1 MKTDTKMLKQIV
13 KSVFLLASS
22 AVAVPYTVAFLC
34 NVLYGWPQ
42 SRDKYKR
49 AFHPRKVYALNYA
62 VLQKLLIFKYAPL
75 YFRWKFFYS
84 NADRSILA
92 KDLSYGRNDR
102 TLDVYSPFP
111 HNPVELRPVVI
122 FVFGGAWGSGDKSR
136 YGLLC
141 MQIASKLGVIVC
153 CLNYSLY
160 PQGYVDDM
168 VQDVVDGINWVH
180 ENIHTYG
187 GNKDQIMLIGHSSGA
202 HLSSMAILELLHDER
217 IQIQPF
223 KGRQL
228 QFDDQHYTGSN
239 NNSNGEEQEGQEGS
253 SGSSESFALLSDN
266 GDQHTNDINNSA
278 TSTFEVLNG
287 QQAGKESTM
296 ASSESR
302 PSDDSMD
309 VMASPTEEGAEQVG
323 VAEGGGGEE
332 EEEEDSGD
340 DDSVVTVR
348 PKDIERHATLVD
360 LCKSVKAFVGL
371 AGVYN
376 IADHYVHE
384 YGRGVEDIS
393 SMGRAMYG
401 EDHFERFSPTVII
414 KNLGRSISLPKMVL
428 VHGTEDKVVPLSST
442 TRFSDALSDIFSD
455 VTVRVL
461 PGCDHFDIMLDL
473 MMPERRFYDSVMGI
487 LMETCKKVF

>member
-1 MKTDTKMLKQIV
+1 
-13 KSVFLLASS
+13 
-22 AVAVPYTVAFLC
+22 
-34 NVLYGWPQ
+34 
-42 SRDKYKR
+42 
-49 AFHPRKVYALNYA
+49 
-62 VLQKLLIFKYAPL
+62 
-75 YFRWKFFYS
+75 
-84 NADRSILA
+84 
-92 KDLSYGRNDR
+92 
-102 TLDVYSPFP
+102 
-111 HNPVELRPVVI
+111 
-122 FVFGGAWGSGDKSR
+122 
-136 YGLLC
+136 
-141 MQIASKLGVIVC
+141 
-153 CLNYSLY
+153 
-160 PQGYVDDM
+160 
-168 VQDVVDGINWVH
+168 
-180 ENIHTYG
+180 
-187 GNKDQIMLIGHSSGA
+187 MLIGHSSGA

-266 GDQHTNDINNSA
+266 GDQQTNDINNSA

-360 LCKSVKAFVGL
+360 LCKSVKAFVGMCC
-371 AGVYN
+371 
-376 IADHYVHE
+376 IFT
-384 YGRGVEDIS
+384 I
-393 SMGRAMYG
+393 
-401 EDHFERFSPTVII
+401 
-414 KNLGRSISLPKMVL
+414 
-428 VHGTEDKVVPLSST
+428 TEGNNPWG
-442 TRFSDALSDIFSD
+442 F
-455 VTVRVL
+455 
-461 PGCDHFDIMLDL
+461 
-473 MMPERRFYDSVMGI
+473 
-487 LMETCKKVF
+487 